1 MTTKSGNNPESM
13 THNVHMGKTDVEIE
27 KEKTKKMI
35 IGSVLGA
42 VVFTILMIFLTIMVI
57 IKKQRKQMNNLP
69 FSINIIV
76 VGNQSATER
85 NGNLAREILLPR

>member
-1 MTTKSGNNPESM
+1 MTRNINI
-13 THNVHMGKTDVEIE
+13 GKTDIEIE

-69 FSINIIV
+69 FIINVIV
-76 VGNQSATER
+76 VGNQSASER
-85 NGNLAREILLPR
+85 NGNLAQEILLPCQS